1 MPGGMSSAQTRNAA
15 VLYEPLR
22 RLPLMPRILRSA
34 TCFSRFGKSGEF
46 TLLVTVPVVQ
56 IRIVRMPVTQ
66 ASMHVDVDMRLP
78 LVHSGAMRM
87 LVMLVVHVLVR
98 MRDRVVHMLV
108 LVPLRDMQPHAKR
121 HQPCGGPECGI
132 RLFAQQ

>member
-1 MPGGMSSAQTRNAA
+1 MPGGRSSPHTRNAA

-34 TCFSRFGKSGEF
+34 TCFSRFAKSGEC

-56 IRIVRMPVTQ
+56 IRVMRMPVTQ
-66 ASMHVDVDMRLP
+66 GSMLVEVDMRL
-78 LVHSGAMRM
+78 HSIRPGAMRM

-98 MRDRVVHMLV
+98 MGDGIVHMLV
-108 LVPLRDMQPHAKR
+108 FVPFR
-121 HQPCGGPECGI
+121 
-132 RLFAQQ
+132 